1 MKKVEAIIRR
11 EKLSEVRKA
20 LVEAGFLGIT
30 VYEVRGRGRQKDLE
44 LQFRGREYKVD
55 LLPKIK
61 IEMMIADKDVEKVLN
76 LLMRAASTGEV
87 GDGKITILPIDDII
101 RIRTGERG
109 EEAI

>member
-1 MKKVEAIIRR
+1 MKKIEAIIRN

-20 LVEAGFLGIT
+20 LLEADILGIT
-30 VYEVRGRGRQKDLE
+30 VYEVRGRGRQKDLD
-44 LQFRGREYKVD
+44 LQFRGREYKID

-61 IEMMIADKDVEKVLN
+61 IELMIGDKDVEKAVN
-76 LLMRAASTGEV
+76 LLIRTASTGQI

-101 RIRTGERG
+101 RIRTDERG

>member
-1 MKKVEAIIRR
+1 MKKIEAIIRN

-55 LLPKIK
+55 LLTKIK
-61 IEMMIADKDVEKVLN
+61 IEMMIADKDVEKVLS